1 MRIKKS
7 HLRKIIREAVE
18 SQYYKD
24 LKQKSSERGEIT
36 RSVKDFSKIVIDQVE
51 NLVSG
56 IDIPWEPLEKR
67 HQAFVTLKLEINNFF
82 KNIDDEYDKKIR
94 QPRQE
99 KEKENKGSWRH
110 TTPEIDEKSL
120 SPESERYYMDH
131 D

>member
-1 MRIKKS
+1 MKITKR

-24 LKQKSSERGEIT
+24 LKQKSADRGEIT
-36 RSVKDFSKIVIDQVE
+36 RSVKDFSKIIIDQVE

-56 IDIPWEPLEKR
+56 IDVPFEPLEKR
-67 HQAFVTLKLEINNFF
+67 RQAFITLKVEIDKFF
-82 KNIDDEYDKKIR
+82 RNLDDEYDKKIR
-94 QPRQE
+94 KPRLE
-99 KEKENKGSWRH
+99 KEKENKGSWRRSG
-110 TTPEIDEKSL
+110 PEIDEDLL